1 MAKKFSCEIKPYQ
14 LIFKEV
20 AKTSRDEMSVRDIWT
35 IKIADNFG
43 RDGFGEIAPL
53 KGLSLETNDM
63 VKFEKKLGEVTRNIE
78 YFINNK
84 QDLLEFPSILF
95 GLESAWLSYKNRDF
109 VFYKTPF
116 TSQEKPIPFNALVWM
131 GTADKM
137 KAQIDEILK
146 KNVECI
152 KLKIGGIEF
161 EKELE
166 LLQYIRTKRSQDTL
180 QIRLDANGSFSENEA
195 KDKINLLAEYQIH
208 SIEQPIKNIKDS
220 NFNIHDSKIDIA
232 LDEELIGKY
241 TYKEKWTLLDRIR
254 PKYIVL
260 KPSLHGGII
269 GCEEWI
275 FIATQLHVKW
285 WVTSA
290 LESNL
295 GLNTIAQW
303 VSKYD
308 DAYSFPQGLGTG
320 DLYENNFPSN
330 LTTEGY
336 KMYLR
341 K

>member
-20 AKTSRDEMSVRDIWT
+20 AKTSRDEMSVRDVWT

-109 VFYKTPF
+109 IFYKTPF

-137 KAQIDEILK
+137 KAQIDEILQ

-166 LLQYIRTKRSQDTL
+166 LLQYIRTKRSQDSL

-208 SIEQPIKNIKDS
+208 SIEQPIKNIKD
-220 NFNIHDSKIDIA
+220 IA
-232 LDEELIGKY
+232 YL
-241 TYKEKWTLLDRIR
+241 KE
-254 PKYIVL
+254 
-260 KPSLHGGII
+260 
-269 GCEEWI
+269 
-275 FIATQLHVKW
+275 
-285 WVTSA
+285 
-290 LESNL
+290 
-295 GLNTIAQW
+295 
-303 VSKYD
+303 
-308 DAYSFPQGLGTG
+308 
-320 DLYENNFPSN
+320 
-330 LTTEGY
+330 
-336 KMYLR
+336 
-341 K
+341 